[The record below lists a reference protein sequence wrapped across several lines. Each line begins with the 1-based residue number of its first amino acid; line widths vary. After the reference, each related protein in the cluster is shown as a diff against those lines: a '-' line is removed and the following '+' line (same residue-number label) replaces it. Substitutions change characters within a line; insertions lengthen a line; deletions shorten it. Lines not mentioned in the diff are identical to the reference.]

1 MNKKL
6 LGIILMIGLLSGC
19 NMTPQQ
25 WQEVS
30 KGLSGAGKAL
40 SEAGRSPR
48 QSTHTTCNT
57 QGNRTNCSTW

>member
-6 LGIILMIGLLSGC
+6 LGVILMIGLLSGC

-30 KGLSGAGKAL
+30 KGLSGTGKIL
-40 SEAGRSPR
+40 RETGR
-48 QSTHTTCNT
+48 
-57 QGNRTNCSTW
+57 GY